1 MAGGKGYQGI
11 GAAAGGTPDNTSEGK
26 IPVKKGGAFEDSAIQ
41 ETAEDIESGKNIV
54 APTASIKFADAL
66 ILKSNSDSIEIL
78 DCARDEKHA
87 LIIDIYDDSG
97 SGPPFQRQLQGITT
111 LDLQLLD
118 DDQNGDFSLIAAA
131 VDDIHLETLII
142 KPKTAGTGIFSM
154 TDSITGC
161 ILNTKTEIIISAGQ
175 IDTEVEVVLNNPII
189 LFDNQVIV
197 LNYSGPDL
205 AGHDYVS
212 DPTWGT
218 QFVPFVRTIRQIF
231 ITKNIALEEDIITT
245 AERNKLAV
253 ITDTGS
259 GDIITVAERNKL
271 GGLSEGRYLG
281 VFADLTALQTAYP
294 TGVTGDHATVI
305 SPDNHIWYW
314 DGGAWADS
322 GTGSEGDMLK
332 AVYDPSNI
340 AADAFLMANMVENG
354 TNKILTATERS
365 EIAANTVHKSSDGK
379 DHSDVVANNA
389 KVSFPEA
396 PNDGKQYARKNEA
409 WAEVDTGEVPL
420 FLSLGANDAIFPSSN
435 PAVANSRN
443 GHPVLNYDD
452 TIEEK
457 VIFDSKIQSGY
468 DGEDINVDIDWIAEA
483 ATSGAVTWG
492 IEFERN
498 TPGGNDIDSD
508 SFAAQQIGNS
518 TTAGTSGIITR
529 TTITLT
535 QAQADG
541 VIAGDYFRMR
551 VERVTSDGGDNMS
564 DDAQILRIVVRV

>member
-11 GAAAGGTPDNTSEGK
+11 GAAGGTPDNTSEGK

-161 ILNTKTEIIISAGQ
+161 ILNTKTEVEFLIGE

-231 ITKNIALEEDIITT
+231 ITKNLVLEEDIIL
-245 AERNKLAV
+245 NF
-253 ITDTGS
+253 GS
-259 GDIITVAERNKL
+259 
-271 GGLSEGRYLG
+271 
-281 VFADLTALQTAYP
+281 
-294 TGVTGDHATVI
+294 
-305 SPDNHIWYW
+305 
-314 DGGAWADS
+314 
-322 GTGSEGDMLK
+322 
-332 AVYDPSNI
+332 
-340 AADAFLMANMVENG
+340 
-354 TNKILTATERS
+354 
-365 EIAANTVHKSSDGK
+365 
-379 DHSDVVANNA
+379 
-389 KVSFPEA
+389 
-396 PNDGKQYARKNEA
+396 
-409 WAEVDTGEVPL
+409 
-420 FLSLGANDAIFPSSN
+420 NDAIFPATD
-435 PAVANSRN
+435 PASAFSRN

-452 TIEEK
+452 IIAER
-457 VIFDSKIQSGY
+457 VIFDSKIQAGY
-468 DGEDINVDIDWIAEA
+468 GGEDIKVDIDWVAKT

-492 IEFERN
+492 VEFERN
-498 TPGGNDIDSD
+498 APGGNDIDSD
-508 SFAAQQIGNS
+508 SFAAQQTANS
-518 TTAGTSGIITR
+518 AASGTSGVITR

-535 QAQADG
+535 QAEADG
-541 VIAGDYFRMR
+541 ITAGDYFRMR
-551 VERVTSDGGDNMS
+551 LARVVGDGGDNMS
-564 DDAQILRIVVRV
+564 DDAQVLRVVVRV